1 MFSFAFPVFPAFPK
15 PRFDPP
21 PTFYASARTLVP
33 NWQELILKSRWE
45 ERCCDRMAWGKV
57 WSLLKIYLRECF
69 WVLPI

>member
-33 NWQELILKSRWE
+33 NWQELILKSR
-45 ERCCDRMAWGKV
+45 
-57 WSLLKIYLRECF
+57 
-69 WVLPI
+69 